1 MGKKEILN
9 QLEEVEELR
18 NAYELACKNNF
29 ENSDYAISAFH
40 EWHMAAVE
48 LFVELFGEEDKQ
60 LQKFRPNG
68 VGGNGYVL
76 RDAYRSI
83 LGTYTMLKVR
93 VKKYGD
99 RIEETPIVGK
109 EKMEILKDKIK
120 PKKIFISHAKTDKAF
135 AEALVQL
142 LRIIGFAEDE
152 IFCSSIPGYWIGN
165 NKSFLTEIKTHFINY
180 DLFVIFI
187 HSPQFYKSHIALN
200 EMGAAWV
207 LQSAY
212 CSFLTKDMD
221 LGMMDAVV
229 TNQEIVVKVDNDEA
243 EPRMTDWKDRIIEW
257 FGKPNVNSNIWEQAR
272 TAFLKSVNMLTS
284 ESQLEKKE
292 VTGLSK
298 EDEEILKKWVDSE
311 DDTMYYGEFLGG
323 DAFLVLGNTQYS
335 IHSAREKS
343 EWLAFFQRMSSM
355 NLVEQVGTEGLNP
368 IYRLTV
374 SAYTYF
380 E

>member
-1 MGKKEILN
+1 MGKMEILN
-9 QLEEVEELR
+9 QLEKVEELR

-40 EWHMAAVE
+40 EWHMAAIE

-60 LQKFRPNG
+60 LQKFQPEG
-68 VGGNGYVL
+68 VSGNGYVL
-76 RDAYRSI
+76 RDTYRSL

-99 RIEETPIVGK
+99 RIKETTIVGQDDI
-109 EKMEILKDKIK
+109 EIQKNIIK

-142 LRIIGFAEDE
+142 LRIIGFTENE

-187 HSPQFYKSHIALN
+187 HSPRFYKSHIALN
-200 EMGAAWV
+200 EMGAAWA

-221 LGMMDAVV
+221 FGMMDAVV
-229 TNQEIVVKVDNDEA
+229 TNQEIVVKVDSDEA
-243 EPRMTDWKDRIIEW
+243 EPRMNDWKDRIIEW
-257 FGKPNVNSNIWEQAR
+257 FGKPNINSNIWEQAR
-272 TAFLKSVNMLTS
+272 TSFLKSVNMITN
-284 ESQLEKKE
+284 ESQPEKNE
-292 VTGLSK
+292 VAHLSEK
-298 EDEEILKKWVDSE
+298 DEKILRQWVGSE

-323 DAFLVLGNTQYS
+323 DAFLVLGNTQYP

-343 EWLAFFQRMSSM
+343 EWRAFFQRMLSM